1 MSKQKRRS
9 NGGGTSGAKTLL
21 TVLALAG
28 TIGGWAKLSAEG
40 AADDAAPA
48 PSPTPLA
55 IALPP
60 MPTLVPAPT
69 DIDAP
74 VPAAQPTQPTL
85 RRVSAP
91 RPSSSGGGG
100 GAAAVSRSSK

>member
-1 MSKQKRRS
+1 MSKQRRRTQ
-9 NGGGTSGAKTLL
+9 GGGTSGAKALL

-40 AADDAAPA
+40 AADEAPA
-48 PSPTPLA
+48 PSPTPLVL
-55 IALPP
+55 ALPP
-60 MPTLVPAPT
+60 VPTLVPAPT

-74 VPAAQPTQPTL
+74 VPVVQPTQPTL

-91 RPSSSGGGG
+91 QPSSGGGGG

>member
-1 MSKQKRRS
+1 MSKRNRRS
-9 NGGGTSGAKTLL
+9 NGGAVGAKTLL

-40 AADDAAPA
+40 AADQEPA
-48 PSPTPLA
+48 PSPTPLVL
-55 IALPP
+55 ALPP
-60 MPTLVPAPT
+60 VPTLVPAPT

-74 VPAAQPTQPTL
+74 VPVAQPTQPTL

-91 RPSSSGGGG
+91 QPSSSGGGG